1 MTLITITMVHASEHH
16 QVAEKLM
23 ALLDR
28 QSTGR
33 VELREFEK
41 VTDSQSS
48 TEAAAAITVATTNAI
63 TKKAPSSPPQP
74 PLLLITHPFP
84 VFLVLSFFFLFKV
97 FGHLEYKQKKTAQV
111 EAKANPPT
119 NVWDELVDALG
130 RKRDRITDRIQVL
143 VGQSPR

>member
-1 MTLITITMVHASEHH
+1 MTLITITIVHASEHH

-84 VFLVLSFFFLFKV
+84 VFLVLLFFRSSSFSRCLV
-97 FGHLEYKQKKTAQV
+97 TWSTSRRRRRRWRQRLTPQPMSGTSWLTRWEGRGTAS
-111 EAKANPPT
+111 PT
-119 NVWDELVDALG
+119 EF
-130 RKRDRITDRIQVL
+130 RY
-143 VGQSPR
+143 